1 MCLTLHSFFMSL
13 ISISVPFTCWKR
25 FHRGTP
31 SIFRNNDSKTPPF
44 CRPLQQPSQTT
55 FPSKKPSHF
64 TFPPWLIYSR
74 IKKIRSHPTLFIVCI
89 PLSFWYFKIS
99 VKFYSGNTSYV
110 SKLLLSFLIFFFYYF
125 TARIH
130 IYKCKVICFFPFI
143 D

>member
-1 MCLTLHSFFMSL
+1 MCLTFHSFFMSL

-74 IKKIRSHPTLFIVCI
+74 IKKYEVIRHYLSSAYPYLFDT
-89 PLSFWYFKIS
+89 S
-99 VKFYSGNTSYV
+99 KFQSNFILGIHHTYRN
-110 SKLLLSFLIFFFYYF
+110 FFYLSSYF
-125 TARIH
+125 FSIILLREFIH
-130 IYKCKVICFFPFI
+130 INVK
-143 D
+143 